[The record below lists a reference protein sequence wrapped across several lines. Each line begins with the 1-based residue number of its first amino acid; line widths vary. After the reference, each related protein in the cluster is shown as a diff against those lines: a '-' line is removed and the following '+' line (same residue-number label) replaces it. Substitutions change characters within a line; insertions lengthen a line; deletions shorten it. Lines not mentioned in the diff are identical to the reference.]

1 MSDYIESTKK
11 LIEQYIELRNQYMSQ
26 RKLEN
31 ATGVPRQMIIK
42 YEKGEVCPTVMA
54 LNRLLD
60 PMGYEL
66 TIRPKEDN
74 GEERKPKADDGNL

>member
-42 YEKGEVCPTVMA
+42 YEKGEVCPTVKA
-54 LNRLLD
+54 LN
-60 PMGYEL
+60 
-66 TIRPKEDN
+66 TN
-74 GEERKPKADDGNL
+74 